1 MITISFTSL
10 NRFLNV
16 LSSKFNNHDISVM
29 NNDIEEI
36 LKLEKQVQLL
46 KDKLVKDKKERI
58 MGDDGVVKRWAA
70 KEQEPYNRNSLKSC
84 EQLIGKIQYNI
95 CA

>member
-1 MITISFTSL
+1 M
-10 NRFLNV
+10 
-16 LSSKFNNHDISVM
+16 
-29 NNDIEEI
+29 
-36 LKLEKQVQLL
+36 KLEKQVQLL

-95 CA
+95 CAEVQILYFTLVMLSDSYLNILQEKLFLPLNS